1 MRVVDGG
8 SEFDSIY
15 FETLLARCEVTKKSR
30 PPAKARFGSTCE
42 RIFVTANDQF
52 LHNLQGN
59 TQVARSSRQ
68 ITSSVDPRNH
78 AAWPLKELHCRL
90 SEYTYEIYD
99 TFDHP
104 ALGQSPREAFNTAIV
119 QTGNRSHRNIS
130 YDRDFLILT
139 LPSTRKGTAMITPGR
154 GMKINHVHC
163 WSEHFR
169 NPAWEAKQVPVRYDP
184 FDVGTAYGFVDRQW
198 AECHSEYYA
207 VLHGHSEREVHM
219 ASEEL
224 RKRRQNHSGQF
235 AITAK
240 KLAEF
245 LESVELE
252 EEILIQRLS
261 DLEAWTLAVQSEAA
275 TIEPTVPGRESAPP
289 SNIPAPADA
298 QVCFMTNG
306 EL

>member
-1 MRVVDGG
+1 
-8 SEFDSIY
+8 
-15 FETLLARCEVTKKSR
+15 
-30 PPAKARFGSTCE
+30 
-42 RIFVTANDQF
+42 
-52 LHNLQGN
+52 
-59 TQVARSSRQ
+59 VARSTRQ

-78 AAWPLKELHCRL
+78 AAWPLKELHRRL
-90 SEYTYEIYD
+90 SEYIYEIYD
-99 TFDHP
+99 TLDHP
-104 ALGQSPREAFNTAIV
+104 ALGQSPREAFDAAIA

-154 GMKINHVHC
+154 GMKINHVHY
-163 WSEHFR
+163 WSDYFR
-169 NPAWEAKQVPVRYDP
+169 NPAWETKQVPVRYDP

-198 AECHSEYYA
+198 VECHSEYYA
-207 VLHGHSEREVHM
+207 VLHGHSEREIHL

-261 DLEAWTLAVQSEAA
+261 DLEARAIDVQSGTL
-275 TIEPTVPGRESAPP
+275 TIEPAVSGRESVPP
-289 SNIPAPADA
+289 TNMRAPADA
-298 QVCFMTNG
+298 PICFMTYG